1 MKISI
6 RLIKS
11 RIPLILTPTIPKTMP
26 AMALPIGRERLLKAI
41 ANMPQAMDI
50 AAPMHPG
57 SKKKKETIND
67 TALIDVET
75 IPVVMEPIASP
86 LCLFSISILLH
97 KKCVFPP
104 LVCIYFSKRKEVSQ
118 ESFYNTKKKREEI
131 VEFKYNISIKRGYL

>member
-41 ANMPQAMDI
+41 ATMPQAMDI

-67 TALIDVET
+67 TALIDVA
-75 IPVVMEPIASP
+75 P
-86 LCLFSISILLH
+86 
-97 KKCVFPP
+97 
-104 LVCIYFSKRKEVSQ
+104 
-118 ESFYNTKKKREEI
+118 
-131 VEFKYNISIKRGYL
+131 